1 MSQKVTLS
9 NADQRHLPKIKAFLL
24 EGNNQL
30 DISRALN
37 LRRETVNRKIQRW
50 MKTEDFEIWL
60 KQVWMDLYGEIRQD
74 DPKEVFRQ
82 VTKLIAKMM
91 VAKTHAEVEGKLE
104 VVAPWLNKFSSQETT
119 INPTK
124 GNSTST

>member
-9 NADQRHLPKIKAFLL
+9 NADRRHLPKIKAMLL
-24 EGNNQL
+24 EGASQL
-30 DISRALN
+30 DISRTLH

-60 KQVWMDLYGEIRQD
+60 KQIWIELYGEIKRE
-74 DPKEVFRQ
+74 DPREVFRQ

-91 VAKTHAEVEGKLE
+91 VAKTHAEIEGKLE
-104 VVAPWLNKFSSQETT
+104 VYAPWLNKFKSQETT
-119 INPTK
+119 TNPTK
-124 GNSTST
+124 DS